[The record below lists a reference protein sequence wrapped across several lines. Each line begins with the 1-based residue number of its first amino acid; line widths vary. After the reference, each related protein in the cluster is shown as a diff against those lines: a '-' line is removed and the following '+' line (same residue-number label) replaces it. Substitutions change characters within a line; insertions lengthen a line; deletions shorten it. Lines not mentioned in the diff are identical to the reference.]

1 MPYHVAAVKTEGY
14 DHSWHEAFLGMAN
27 ALRQAD
33 DQLEWWPTEGTL
45 IALMRY
51 GESGQ
56 KLCLVPRYVMT
67 NVEAEPVARLRTP
80 KRNI

>member
-1 MPYHVAAVKTEGY
+1 MPYHAAAVKTEGY
-14 DHSWHEAFLGMAN
+14 DHSWREAFLGMAN

-56 KLCLVPRYVMT
+56 KLCLAPRYV
-67 NVEAEPVARLRTP
+67 
-80 KRNI
+80 